1 VRPAAVGELGRPSG
15 FDPLAFTRAAVRRNR
30 ARTTAESLGDAYQIL
45 LAAAV
50 ALAYAGAVLNGL
62 LEGLL
67 IESGA
72 TLTRQL
78 SSGDTQLSGAV
89 AVPLALL
96 CAAAAALKLFLRVGP
111 VSATPAQA
119 HWWLGL
125 PVDRRKVLA
134 WPAAAGLARA
144 SAATG
149 LVFVPVA
156 ALADPEHGLA
166 SVVLGCLAAAGLGA
180 VLFLAGALVQ
190 LSRLQRPAHW
200 LLSALVT
207 AVLLVAPTPLA
218 AHAARSAWM
227 DSVLLL
233 SPPSWPLLVLHG
245 AAWPLAALAALVLAG
260 AVAVV
265 MLLDRLPA
273 HELVASGQAAGQA
286 SAAFYFG
293 DVGCLRGVLV
303 PDAKAKSWFA
313 PSRKPASAFR
323 ILVEA
328 DALVFLRAPARI
340 GWILLCGLLPAAVAN
355 IAGAGSAVLVG
366 VALLISSGI
375 AAAGASSAARSWAA
389 RPALEAGL
397 PISKAGA
404 RLAHAMLPAVLLM
417 AWAAIAFGSIL
428 AMGATGPQSLAL
440 GTVAAIGLAGAAER
454 GAYRAGP
461 GWTDPAAVPWN
472 YLAARA
478 ITSYLAGPDFTF
490 LAMLP
495 VLAAIL
501 TGELSWWLVLLQ
513 LACSGFCLWR
523 GTRPAE
529 RPARAIARLP
539 LG

>member
-1 VRPAAVGELGRPSG
+1 MRAASELERPSG
-15 FDPLAFTRAAVRRNR
+15 FDPLAFTRAAARRHP
-30 ARTTAESLGDAYQIL
+30 ARTTAESFADTYQVL

-67 IESGA
+67 VESGA
-72 TLTRQL
+72 VLTRQL
-78 SSGDTQLSGAV
+78 SPGTAQLAGEV
-89 AVPLALL
+89 AVHLALL

-144 SAATG
+144 AATAG

-156 ALADPEHGLA
+156 ALADPAHGAA

-180 VLFLAGALVQ
+180 VLFLAGALIQ
-190 LSRLQRPAHW
+190 LARLQRPVHR
-200 LLSALVT
+200 LLSAMVA
-207 AVLLVAPTPLA
+207 AVLLVVPTPLA
-218 AHAARSAWM
+218 AYAASSAGVE
-227 DSVLLL
+227 SVLPL
-233 SPPSWPLLVLHG
+233 SPSSWPLLVLHG
-245 AAWPLAALAALVLAG
+245 AAWPLAALAVLVLASAAAAG
-260 AVAVV
+260 
-265 MLLDRLPA
+265 MLLDRLTA
-273 HELVASGQAAGQA
+273 GELVASGQAAGQA

-293 DVGCLRGVLV
+293 DAGVLRGVLA
-303 PDAKAKSWFA
+303 PEGKAKSWFA
-313 PSRKPASAFR
+313 PAGKPASAFR
-323 ILVEA
+323 ILIEA
-328 DALVFLRAPARI
+328 DALAFLRAPART

-366 VALLISSGI
+366 MSLLASAGI
-375 AAAGASSAARSWAA
+375 ATAGTSAAARSWAA

-404 RLAHAMLPAVLLM
+404 RLAHAVLPAVLL
-417 AWAAIAFGSIL
+417 AGWAAVAFGTLL
-428 AMGATGPQSLAL
+428 AMGATRPLSLAL
-440 GTVAAIGLAGAAER
+440 GAVAALGLAGAAVR
-454 GAYRAGP
+454 GAYRPEP
-461 GWTDPAAVPWN
+461 GWADPAAVPWN

-478 ITSYLAGPDFTF
+478 ASSYLAGPDFTF
-490 LAMLP
+490 VAVLP

-501 TGELSWWLVLLQ
+501 TGEAGWWLVPLQ

-523 GTRPAE
+523 GTRD
-529 RPARAIARLP
+529 RGR
-539 LG
+539 